1 MEFKTGEQYR
11 LWVVFVAPQGGK
23 LTVQERRND
32 GDIFVVPVEGKLA
45 KPLKQLKEK
54 WATFVCREVTEKGPT
69 FVLGP
74 EYFVNENEAAEKSN
88 AATLGPEV
96 RLEGVSEGQT
106 VEFKTSIIFSPETHQ
121 PNSTQPRIIA
131 KEIAAFMNSKRGT
144 LYLGVRNDGRVVGVE
159 NDFPVLGEAAVPL
172 PRKEGEPKKT
182 DASYH
187 YTADKDGFA
196 QKVRN
201 LIIGYLGESVAG
213 QIDDLKWVESKG
225 GRTYAML
232 EVPPTGEDI
241 VYLGEDEE
249 LVFRTGP
256 QTAYLFGRQ
265 RDQYTKVRFHQ
276 GKVADFEAMMRQ
288 FQDSLLARMRQS
300 EGTMLELGENE
311 SVPLDEKHVAV
322 VEPRG
327 LVFRGKFQGE
337 TKSWSELYQKF
348 LEVLAVLDGEKFESL
363 PDEDPKTFALRGG
376 RVLFDRKADGRGRG
390 RHLKKASGYL
400 GPQGDVRADLSVCS
414 RAAFTPP
421 KGLVFRLI
429 EHFGLKAEDF
439 RIWTGPGGEGAVA
452 GDK

>member
-1 MEFKTGEQYR
+1 MTYKAGERYNFMVMFTSPKGDYLNMKRTEGEEEDWQKAS
-11 LWVVFVAPQGGK
+11 VTGK
-23 LTVQERRND
+23 LKRGLSSLKD
-32 GDIFVVPVEGKLA
+32 KVVA
-45 KPLKQLKEK
+45 
-54 WATFVCREVTEKGPT
+54 FICRDVTEKGPE
-69 FVLGP
+69 FVLAP
-74 EYFVNENEAAEKSN
+74 EYFADTGTDEKEFC
-88 AATLGPEV
+88 AVAGPDV
-96 RLEGVSEGQT
+96 KLEGVEEGQT

-121 PNSTQPRIIA
+121 PDKEQPKTIA
-131 KEIAAFMNSKRGT
+131 KEIAAFMNSKGGT
-144 LYLGVRNDGRVVGVE
+144 LYLGVKDDGTVVGIE
-159 NDFPVLGEAAVPL
+159 RDFPVLGAAPIQE
-172 PRKEGEPKKT
+172 RWKNDSGF
-182 DASYH
+182 SYK
-187 YTADKDGFA
+187 ANRDGYA

-201 LIIGYLGESVAG
+201 LIVGFLGGSVAA
-213 QIDDLKWVESKG
+213 QIPDLIWHEAG
-225 GRTYAML
+225 GRTYATL

-241 VYLGEDEE
+241 VYFGKDEL
-249 LVFRTGP
+249 LVFRTGA
-256 QTAYLFGRQ
+256 QTEHLFGRQ

-288 FQDSLLARMRQS
+288 FQESLLARMRQS

-348 LEVLAVLDGEKFESL
+348 LEVLAATDGEKFEAL

-400 GPQGDVRADLSVCS
+400 GPKGDVRADLSVCS

-439 RIWTGPGGEGAVA
+439 RIWTGPGGEGAIA